1 MGMRRRDFLKVAAT
15 SATGAVLFAGCGR
28 IGDGVPESEFKIA
41 QPVFNTNDWVYG
53 RDAWFA
59 TAAPPDQG
67 GYGLI
72 VRVFE
77 GRAKKVDG
85 NPDFPGIHGKSDAR
99 AQALVQELYHP
110 DRLSGARRATSRG
123 SGQFQTIPWDSAL
136 QEVAQI
142 LREAGGEHAVLIT
155 GRLNASQAAIVAAFR
170 KATGIRHAVLE
181 PDEFVVLRTAIRRLF
196 GVSTLPIPD
205 LANARFLLN
214 FSADFLH
221 GWIAPVALAHAYGE
235 FRQGKPGQR
244 GLYYHVGP
252 RLSGTAA
259 NADRWFPIIPG
270 SEGLVALAIAQVLST
285 EGKAPQDRLDPYLT
299 ALGLDATRLA
309 SDYAPER
316 VAPATGLSAEQIRE
330 LAHALVEHQPAV
342 VIAGTSAAAAT
353 NGLFNLV
360 ATFGLNWILGSVN
373 QPGGLLLNPEP
384 PLPDLRVPDDAILSL
399 RGWTEL
405 FEQIRAGAISTVLVY
420 RANPVYALPS
430 ASGAREALQAAKHV
444 VSFSPF
450 LDETTTLA
458 DLVLPDQAWLEQ
470 WGLSV
475 PDPGPGFAAV
485 AIQQPVVAPFLDA
498 RAFGDVLL
506 DLLRL
511 LGQDQPWST
520 QEQATKALAL
530 QLRSLGRG
538 SVTATNDKEFLVT
551 LQARGGWWD
560 EQSRA
565 TGSAP
570 SAAAVQPRE
579 PAFAGEQNQ
588 FPYVLHP
595 YPLPSLGYGELAHLP
610 WLQGL
615 PEPIS
620 TNVWQTWIEVS
631 QATADELGL
640 HTGDLVRVL
649 TPQGVAELPVYVN
662 PATQPGII
670 AIPFGQGHTAYTR
683 YAEGRGVNPATLV
696 APETEPDTGT
706 FAWAATRCR
715 IEKTG
720 RRARLARFEGMVP
733 AFQLE
738 EFPIVRVMAPK
749 A

>member
-1 MGMRRRDFLKVAAT
+1 MRRRDFLKVAAT

-28 IGDGVPESEFKIA
+28 IGDGVPESEFKLA
-41 QPVFNTNDWVYG
+41 QPVFHPNDWLY

-59 TAAPPDQG
+59 TAAPPEQG

-85 NPDFPGIHGKSDAR
+85 NPDFPGIYGKSDAR

-123 SGQFQTIPWDSAL
+123 SGQFEAFPWDSAL

-142 LREAGGEHAVLIT
+142 LRESGGERAVLIT
-155 GRLNASQAAIVAAFR
+155 GRLSASQAAIVAAFQ
-170 KATGIRHAVLE
+170 KVTGIRHAVLE
-181 PDEFVVLRTAIRRLF
+181 PDEFVVLRTAIRQLF

-205 LANARFLLN
+205 LANAHFLLN

-235 FRQGKPGQR
+235 FRQGKRGQR

-285 EGKAPQDRLDPYLT
+285 EGKVPQDRFGPYLT
-299 ALGLDATRLA
+299 ALGLDAPRLA
-309 SDYAPER
+309 SEYTPER

-330 LAHALVEHQPAV
+330 IAHALVEHQPAV

-360 ATFGLNWILGSVN
+360 ATFGLNWLLGSVN
-373 QPGGLLLNPEP
+373 QPGGLLLNPDP
-384 PLPDLRVPDDAILSL
+384 PLPDLRVPDDAILPL

-405 FEQIRAGAISTVLVY
+405 FEQIRAGTISTVLVY

-430 ASGAREALQAAKHV
+430 ASGVREALQAAKHV

-485 AIQQPVVAPFLDA
+485 AIQQPVVKPFLDA

-506 DLLRL
+506 DLIRL
-511 LGQDQPWST
+511 LGQEPPWST
-520 QEQATKALAL
+520 QEEATKALAL

-538 SVTATNDKEFLVT
+538 SIPATNDKEFLVT

-570 SAAAVQPRE
+570 SAAAVQPRQSVFVGDE
-579 PAFAGEQNQ
+579 NQ

-640 HTGDLVRVL
+640 HTGDVVRVL
-649 TPQGVAELPVYVN
+649 TPQGDVELPVYVN
-662 PATQPGII
+662 PATQPGVI

-683 YAEGRGVNPATLV
+683 YAEGRGVNPVTLL
-696 APETEPDTGT
+696 APETDADAGT

-738 EFPIVRVMAPK
+738 EFPIVRVTAPK